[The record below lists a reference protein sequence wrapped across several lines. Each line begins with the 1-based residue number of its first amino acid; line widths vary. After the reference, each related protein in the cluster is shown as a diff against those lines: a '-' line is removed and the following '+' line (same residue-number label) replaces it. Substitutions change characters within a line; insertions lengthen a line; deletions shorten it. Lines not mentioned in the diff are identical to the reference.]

1 MANEWWER
9 LLSIITYPLFNLGN
23 QPFSFALVLKLAALL
38 VLTFILTSRIRR
50 WLVQHVLVHTKLESG
65 TREAVGTIVYYVI
78 LVAGVVVGLQTI
90 GIDLTALSVAAGGLG
105 IGIGFGLQNIANNFM
120 SGFIVLLERPIKVG
134 DRIQVAGTEGRVV
147 DIHARA
153 TTVLTNDNIAILIPN
168 SRFITENVINWSY
181 SDTKVRFRVPVGVSY
196 NSDPRLV
203 EKLLLTVAAKNQ
215 DVLTEPAPAVRFL
228 EFGDSSLNF
237 ELRVWSSSLVHRKGK
252 LISDLNFA
260 ILEIFRENNIEI
272 PFPQRDIHIRTQ
284 APSTDSPA

>member
-1 MANEWWER
+1 
-9 LLSIITYPLFNLGN
+9 
-23 QPFSFALVLKLAALL
+23 
-38 VLTFILTSRIRR
+38 
-50 WLVQHVLVHTKLESG
+50 
-65 TREAVGTIVYYVI
+65 VI